1 MDTFSRI
8 DLTYPHA
15 IASARVGL
23 GVKAEGDL
31 VVAGEK
37 GYIYVPAPWW
47 KTEYFE
53 ARFEDQSDNK
63 KYYFKFDGDGLR
75 YEVAEFAWLIRNRTP
90 ESFKL
95 RSSESIA
102 IAGIIEAAR
111 ADATVLR

>member
-1 MDTFSRI
+1 M
-8 DLTYPHA
+8 
-15 IASARVGL
+15 
-23 GVKAEGDL
+23 
-31 VVAGEK
+31 AGTR

-53 ARFEDQSDNK
+53 ARFEDPGDDK

-75 YEVAEFAWLIRNRTP
+75 YEVAEFASLIRNETP

-102 IAGIIEAAR
+102 IAAIIEAAR
-111 ADATVLR
+111 TDATLLR